1 MERQIHV
8 IVLIL
13 LSIFEVWMCYQV
25 LYRTALEKKCLRK
38 WKQVL
43 IWGNILV
50 SGTLLGINRKI
61 IFFSS
66 TMFIFIILAT
76 LLCAWIVERKN
87 MLIKIEII
95 TLFYTILALFD
106 FFCGFITMEVIGK
119 QFWIEIYKFSQ
130 SMLQCVLFLI
140 PRAVAILFLMK
151 WKEKSLILKENRKI
165 LALLC
170 VVFLGILRIYTTTM
184 INMVTSTRTAQ
195 GWSAAVSLV
204 FVGTLTAG
212 VVMFFHHFQMLKTEN
227 KMLLELET
235 LSENHIKDMELMME
249 KNRIQTHD
257 MKHHLLVLREYGQEK
272 QWDSLMSYLNELSED
287 ILAKKKT
294 GWTQTGILDTI
305 LEQKKE
311 KAESEGIEFSIQ
323 ADRIGALPF
332 SDLEICTLFSNLLDN
347 AIEAC
352 EKIEG
357 NRRWIE
363 IQITR
368 KSGMLYLTIS
378 NSIKDRPSEQ
388 EGKLITNKQNHQLH
402 GYGIKSVQKIVR
414 KYEGDFSYQIR
425 KSEFIVTITF
435 WKLQARRNEI

>member
-235 LSENHIKDMELMME
+235 LSENHIKDMKIMME

-257 MKHHLLVLREYGQEK
+257 MKHHLLILREYGQEK

-425 KSEFIVTITF
+425 ESEFIVTITF
-435 WKLQARRNEI
+435 WRLEERNEI

>member
-95 TLFYTILALFD
+95 ILYYTILALLD
-106 FFCGFITMEVIGK
+106 FFCGFISMEMIGK
-119 QFWIEIYKFSQ
+119 QFWEEIYKFSQ
-130 SMLQCVLFLI
+130 SMVQCALFLI
-140 PRAVAILFLMK
+140 PRAGVALLLAK
-151 WKEKSLILKENRKI
+151 WQEKSLVLEGDRKT

-170 VVFLGILRIYTTTM
+170 VVFLGILKIYRVIM
-184 INMVTSTRTAQ
+184 MNMAIDSRKAQ
-195 GWSAAVSLV
+195 GLGAAVSMGV
-204 FVGTLTAG
+204 VAALTAG
-212 VVMFFHHFQMLKTEN
+212 VFVLFNRFQMLKTEN
-227 KMLLELET
+227 EMLLELGT
-235 LSENHIKDMELMME
+235 LSKNHIKEMEIMME

-257 MKHHLLVLREYGQEK
+257 IKHHLLILREYGQERK
-272 QWDSLMSYLNELSED
+272 WDMLMSYLNELSDD
-287 ILAKKKT
+287 ILVQKKAM
-294 GWTQTGILDTI
+294 WTQVGILDTL
-305 LEQKKE
+305 LEQKKA
-311 KAESEGIEFSIQ
+311 KAESKGIAFRIR
-323 ADRIGALPF
+323 ADRIGELPF
-332 SDLEICTLFSNLLDN
+332 SDMEICTLFSNLLDN

-352 EKIEG
+352 EKIQDD
-357 NRRWIE
+357 RRWVA

-378 NSIKDRPSEQ
+378 NSIKDRPAEQ

-425 KSEFIVTITF
+425 ESEFIVTITF
-435 WKLQARRNEI
+435 WRLEERNEI

>member
-1 MERQIHV
+1 MGRQIHG

-13 LSIFEVWMCYQV
+13 LSICEVWMCYQV
-25 LYRTALEKKCLRK
+25 LYRTVLEKEHLRK
-38 WKQVL
+38 WQKVL
-43 IWGNILV
+43 IWGNILAA
-50 SGTLLGINRKI
+50 GTLLGINRKI
-61 IFFSS
+61 LFFSIS
-66 TMFIFIILAT
+66 MFVFVISIT

-95 TLFYTILALFD
+95 TLFYTILALLD
-106 FFCGFITMEVIGK
+106 FFCGFISMEMIGK

-140 PRAVAILFLMK
+140 PRAGAILFLMK

-195 GWSAAVSLV
+195 GWSAAVSMV
-204 FVGTLTAG
+204 FVSALTAG
-212 VVMFFHHFQMLKTEN
+212 VFLFFHHFQMLKAEN

-257 MKHHLLVLREYGQEK
+257 MKHHLLILREYGQEK
-272 QWDSLMSYLNELSED
+272 QWDSLMSYLNKLSDD
-287 ILAKKKT
+287 ILVQKKT
-294 GWTQTGILDTI
+294 VWTQAGILDTL
-305 LEQKKE
+305 LEQKKA
-311 KAESEGIEFSIQ
+311 KAEAKGIEVRIR
-323 ADRIGALPF
+323 AERIGKLPF

-352 EKIEG
+352 EKIEDD
-357 NRRWIE
+357 RRWVA

-378 NSIKDRPSEQ
+378 NSIKERPSEQ
-388 EGKLITNKQNHQLH
+388 EGTLITNKQNHQLH
-402 GYGIKSVQKIVR
+402 GYGIKSVQRIVR

-435 WKLQARRNEI
+435 WRLEERNEI

>member
-1 MERQIHV
+1 MGRQIHG

-425 KSEFIVTITF
+425 ESEFIVTITF
-435 WKLQARRNEI
+435 WRLEERNEI

>member
-257 MKHHLLVLREYGQEK
+257 MKHHLLILREYGQEK

-305 LEQKKE
+305 LEQKKT
-311 KAESEGIEFSIQ
+311 KAESKGIEVRVQ
-323 ADRIGALPF
+323 ADRIVGLPF
-332 SDLEICTLFSNLLDN
+332 SDMEICTLFSNLLDN

-352 EKIEG
+352 EKIEDD
-357 NRRWIE
+357 RRWVA

-378 NSIKDRPSEQ
+378 NSIKDRPAEQ

-425 KSEFIVTITF
+425 ESEFIVTITF
-435 WKLQARRNEI
+435 WRLEERNEI

>member
-1 MERQIHV
+1 MFVFV
-8 IVLIL
+8 I
-13 LSIFEVWMCYQV
+13 SI
-25 LYRTALEKKCLRK
+25 
-38 WKQVL
+38 
-43 IWGNILV
+43 
-50 SGTLLGINRKI
+50 
-61 IFFSS
+61 
-66 TMFIFIILAT
+66 T

-95 TLFYTILALFD
+95 TLFYTILALLD
-106 FFCGFITMEVIGK
+106 FFCGFISMEMIGK

-140 PRAVAILFLMK
+140 PRAGAILFLMK

-195 GWSAAVSLV
+195 GWSAAVSMV
-204 FVGTLTAG
+204 FVSALTAG
-212 VVMFFHHFQMLKTEN
+212 VFLFFHHFQMLKAEN

-257 MKHHLLVLREYGQEK
+257 MKHHLLILREYGQEK
-272 QWDSLMSYLNELSED
+272 QWDSLMSYLNKLSDD
-287 ILAKKKT
+287 ILVQKKT
-294 GWTQTGILDTI
+294 VWTQAGILDTL
-305 LEQKKE
+305 LEQKKA
-311 KAESEGIEFSIQ
+311 KAEAKGIEVRIR
-323 ADRIGALPF
+323 AERIGKLPF

-352 EKIEG
+352 EKIEDD
-357 NRRWIE
+357 RRWVA

-378 NSIKDRPSEQ
+378 NSIKERPSEQ
-388 EGKLITNKQNHQLH
+388 EGTLITNKQNHQLH
-402 GYGIKSVQKIVR
+402 GYGIKSVQRIVR

>member
-1 MERQIHV
+1 MGRQIHG

-13 LSIFEVWMCYQV
+13 LSICEVWMCYQV
-25 LYRTALEKKCLRK
+25 LYRTVLEKEHLRK
-38 WKQVL
+38 WQKVL
-43 IWGNILV
+43 IWGNILAA
-50 SGTLLGINRKI
+50 GTLLGINRKI
-61 IFFSS
+61 LFFSIS
-66 TMFIFIILAT
+66 MFVFVISIT

-95 TLFYTILALFD
+95 TLFYTILALLD
-106 FFCGFITMEVIGK
+106 FFCGFISMEMIGK

-140 PRAVAILFLMK
+140 PRAGAILILMK

-195 GWSAAVSLV
+195 GWSAAVSMV
-204 FVGTLTAG
+204 FVSALTAG
-212 VVMFFHHFQMLKTEN
+212 VFLFFHHFQMLKAEN

-257 MKHHLLVLREYGQEK
+257 MKHHLLILREYGQEK
-272 QWDSLMSYLNELSED
+272 QWDSLMSYLNKLSDD
-287 ILAKKKT
+287 ILVQKKT
-294 GWTQTGILDTI
+294 VWTQAGILDTL
-305 LEQKKE
+305 LEQKKA
-311 KAESEGIEFSIQ
+311 KAEAKGIEVRIR
-323 ADRIGALPF
+323 AERIGKLPF

-352 EKIEG
+352 EKIEDD
-357 NRRWIE
+357 RRWVA

-378 NSIKDRPSEQ
+378 NSIKERPSEQ
-388 EGKLITNKQNHQLH
+388 EGTLITNKQNHQLH
-402 GYGIKSVQKIVR
+402 GYGIKSVQRIVR

>member
-61 IFFSS
+61 IFFSN

-95 TLFYTILALFD
+95 TLFYTILALLD

-347 AIEAC
+347 AIEAS

-368 KSGMLYLTIS
+368 KSGMLYLTVS

-425 KSEFIVTITF
+425 ESEFIVTITF
-435 WKLQARRNEI
+435 WRLEERNEI

>member
-1 MERQIHV
+1 MGRQIHG

-13 LSIFEVWMCYQV
+13 LSICEVWMCYQV
-25 LYRTALEKKCLRK
+25 LYRTVLEKEHLRK
-38 WKQVL
+38 WQKVL

-50 SGTLLGINRKI
+50 ILGINRKLL
-61 IFFSS
+61 FFSI
-66 TMFIFIILAT
+66 TMFVFVISIT
-76 LLCAWIVERKN
+76 LFCAWIVERKN

-95 TLFYTILALFD
+95 ILYYTILALLD
-106 FFCGFITMEVIGK
+106 FFCGFISMEMIGK
-119 QFWIEIYKFSQ
+119 QFWEEIYKFSQ
-130 SMLQCVLFLI
+130 SMVQCALFLI
-140 PRAVAILFLMK
+140 PRAGVALLLAK
-151 WKEKSLILKENRKI
+151 WQEKSLVLEGDRKT

-170 VVFLGILRIYTTTM
+170 VVFLGILKIYRVIM
-184 INMVTSTRTAQ
+184 MNMAIDSRKAQ
-195 GWSAAVSLV
+195 GLGAAVSMGV
-204 FVGTLTAG
+204 VAALTAG
-212 VVMFFHHFQMLKTEN
+212 VFVLFNRFQMLKTEN
-227 KMLLELET
+227 EMLLELGT
-235 LSENHIKDMELMME
+235 LSKNHIKEMEIMME

-257 MKHHLLVLREYGQEK
+257 IKHHLLILREYGQERK
-272 QWDSLMSYLNELSED
+272 WDMLMSYLNELSDD
-287 ILAKKKT
+287 ILVQKKAM
-294 GWTQTGILDTI
+294 WTQVGILDTL
-305 LEQKKE
+305 LEQKKA
-311 KAESEGIEFSIQ
+311 KAESKGIAFRIQ
-323 ADRIGALPF
+323 ADRIVGLPF

-425 KSEFIVTITF
+425 ESEFIVTITF
-435 WKLQARRNEI
+435 WRLEERNEI

>member
-311 KAESEGIEFSIQ
+311 KAESEGIEVRVQ
-323 ADRIGALPF
+323 ADRIVGLPF
-332 SDLEICTLFSNLLDN
+332 SDMEICTLFSNLLDN

-352 EKIEG
+352 EKIEDD
-357 NRRWIE
+357 RRWVA

-378 NSIKDRPSEQ
+378 NSIKDRPAEQ

-425 KSEFIVTITF
+425 ESEFIVTITF
-435 WKLQARRNEI
+435 WRLEERNEI

>member
-1 MERQIHV
+1 MGRQIHG

-13 LSIFEVWMCYQV
+13 LSICEVWMCYQV

-425 KSEFIVTITF
+425 ESEFIVTITF
-435 WKLQARRNEI
+435 WRLEERNEI

>member
-1 MERQIHV
+1 MGRQIHG

-13 LSIFEVWMCYQV
+13 LSICEVWMCYQV
-25 LYRTALEKKCLRK
+25 LYRTVLEKEHLRK
-38 WKQVL
+38 WQKVL
-43 IWGNILV
+43 IWGNILGA
-50 SGTLLGINRKI
+50 GTLLGINRKI

-130 SMLQCVLFLI
+130 SMVQCALFLI
-140 PRAVAILFLMK
+140 PRAGVALLLAK
-151 WKEKSLILKENRKI
+151 WEENGLVLKGDRKK

-170 VVFLGILRIYTTTM
+170 DMFLGLLRIYWVIM
-184 INMVTSTRTAQ
+184 MNMAIDARKAQ
-195 GWSAAVSLV
+195 GWGAAVSMV
-204 FVGTLTAG
+204 FVSVLTAG
-212 VVMFFHHFQMLKTEN
+212 VFMFFHRFQLLKTEN
-227 KMLLELET
+227 KMLLEMEI
-235 LSENHIKDMELMME
+235 LSENHMKDMKIMME

-257 MKHHLLVLREYGQEK
+257 MKHHLLILREYGQEK
-272 QWDSLMSYLNELSED
+272 QWDSLMSYLNELSDD
-287 ILAKKKT
+287 ILVQKKT
-294 GWTQTGILDTI
+294 VWTQVGILDTL
-305 LEQKKE
+305 LEQKKT
-311 KAESEGIEFSIQ
+311 KAESKGIEVRVQ
-323 ADRIGALPF
+323 ADRIVGLPF
-332 SDLEICTLFSNLLDN
+332 SDMEICTLFSNLLDN

-352 EKIEG
+352 EKIEDD
-357 NRRWIE
+357 RRWVA

-378 NSIKDRPSEQ
+378 NSIKDRPAEQ

-425 KSEFIVTITF
+425 ESEFIVTITF
-435 WKLQARRNEI
+435 WRLEERNEI

>member
-227 KMLLELET
+227 KMLLELEI
-235 LSENHIKDMELMME
+235 LSENHMKDMKIMME

-257 MKHHLLVLREYGQEK
+257 MKHHLLILREYGQEK
-272 QWDSLMSYLNELSED
+272 QWDSLMSYLNELSDD
-287 ILAKKKT
+287 ILVQKKT
-294 GWTQTGILDTI
+294 VWTQVGILDTL
-305 LEQKKE
+305 LEQKKT
-311 KAESEGIEFSIQ
+311 KAESKGIEVRVQ

-332 SDLEICTLFSNLLDN
+332 SDMEICTLFSNLLDN

-352 EKIEG
+352 EKIEDD
-357 NRRWIE
+357 RRWVA

-378 NSIKDRPSEQ
+378 NSIKDRPAEQ

-425 KSEFIVTITF
+425 ESEFIVTITF
-435 WKLQARRNEI
+435 WRLEERNEI

>member
-1 MERQIHV
+1 MGRQIHG

-61 IFFSS
+61 IFFSN

-95 TLFYTILALFD
+95 TLFYTILALLD

-425 KSEFIVTITF
+425 ESEFIVTITF
-435 WKLQARRNEI
+435 WRLEERNEI

>member
-257 MKHHLLVLREYGQEK
+257 MKHHLLILREYGQEK
-272 QWDSLMSYLNELSED
+272 QWDSLMSYLNELSDD
-287 ILAKKKT
+287 ILVQKKT
-294 GWTQTGILDTI
+294 VWTQVGILDTL
-305 LEQKKE
+305 LEQKKT
-311 KAESEGIEFSIQ
+311 KAESKGIEVRVQ
-323 ADRIGALPF
+323 ADRIVGLPF
-332 SDLEICTLFSNLLDN
+332 SDMEICTLFSNLLDN
-347 AIEAC
+347 AIEDC
-352 EKIEG
+352 EKIEDD
-357 NRRWIE
+357 RRWVA

-378 NSIKDRPSEQ
+378 NSIKDRPAEQ

-425 KSEFIVTITF
+425 ESEFIVTITF
-435 WKLQARRNEI
+435 WRLEERNEI

>member
-130 SMLQCVLFLI
+130 SMLQCVLF
-140 PRAVAILFLMK
+140 
-151 WKEKSLILKENRKI
+151 
-165 LALLC
+165 
-170 VVFLGILRIYTTTM
+170 
-184 INMVTSTRTAQ
+184 
-195 GWSAAVSLV
+195 
-204 FVGTLTAG
+204 
-212 VVMFFHHFQMLKTEN
+212 
-227 KMLLELET
+227 
-235 LSENHIKDMELMME
+235 
-249 KNRIQTHD
+249 
-257 MKHHLLVLREYGQEK
+257 
-272 QWDSLMSYLNELSED
+272 
-287 ILAKKKT
+287 
-294 GWTQTGILDTI
+294 
-305 LEQKKE
+305 
-311 KAESEGIEFSIQ
+311 
-323 ADRIGALPF
+323 
-332 SDLEICTLFSNLLDN
+332 
-347 AIEAC
+347 
-352 EKIEG
+352 
-357 NRRWIE
+357 
-363 IQITR
+363 
-368 KSGMLYLTIS
+368 
-378 NSIKDRPSEQ
+378 
-388 EGKLITNKQNHQLH
+388 
-402 GYGIKSVQKIVR
+402 
-414 KYEGDFSYQIR
+414 
-425 KSEFIVTITF
+425 
-435 WKLQARRNEI
+435 

>member
-1 MERQIHV
+1 MGRQIHG

-13 LSIFEVWMCYQV
+13 LSICEVWMCYQV
-25 LYRTALEKKCLRK
+25 LYRTVLEKEHLRK
-38 WKQVL
+38 WQKVL
-43 IWGNILV
+43 IWGNILGA
-50 SGTLLGINRKI
+50 GTLLGINRKI

-130 SMLQCVLFLI
+130 SMVQCALFLI
-140 PRAVAILFLMK
+140 LRAGVALLLAK
-151 WKEKSLILKENRKI
+151 WEENGLVLKGDRKK

-170 VVFLGILRIYTTTM
+170 AMFLGLLRIYWVIM
-184 INMVTSTRTAQ
+184 MNMAIDARKAQ
-195 GWSAAVSLV
+195 GWGAAVSMV
-204 FVGTLTAG
+204 FVSVLTAG
-212 VVMFFHHFQMLKTEN
+212 VFMFFHRFQLLKTEN
-227 KMLLELET
+227 KMLLEMEI
-235 LSENHIKDMELMME
+235 LSENHMKDMKIMME

-257 MKHHLLVLREYGQEK
+257 MKHHLLILREYGQEK
-272 QWDSLMSYLNELSED
+272 QWDSLMSYLNELSDD
-287 ILAKKKT
+287 ILVQKKT
-294 GWTQTGILDTI
+294 VWTQVGILDTL
-305 LEQKKE
+305 LEQKKT
-311 KAESEGIEFSIQ
+311 KAESKGIEVRVQ
-323 ADRIGALPF
+323 ADRIVGLPF
-332 SDLEICTLFSNLLDN
+332 SDMEICTLFSNLLDN

-352 EKIEG
+352 EKIEDD
-357 NRRWIE
+357 RRWVA

-378 NSIKDRPSEQ
+378 NSIKDRPAEQ

-425 KSEFIVTITF
+425 ESEFIVTITF
-435 WKLQARRNEI
+435 WRLEERNEI

>member
-352 EKIEG
+352 EKIEE

-388 EGKLITNKQNHQLH
+388 EGKLITNKENHQLH

-414 KYEGDFSYQIR
+414 KYEGEFSYQVHE
-425 KSEFIVTITF
+425 K
-435 WKLQARRNEI
+435 

>member
-257 MKHHLLVLREYGQEK
+257 MKHHLLILREYGQEK

-323 ADRIGALPF
+323 ADRIVGLPF
-332 SDLEICTLFSNLLDN
+332 SDMEICTLFSNLLDN

-352 EKIEG
+352 EKIEDD
-357 NRRWIE
+357 RRWVA

-378 NSIKDRPSEQ
+378 NSIKDRPAEQ

-425 KSEFIVTITF
+425 ESEFIVTITF
-435 WKLQARRNEI
+435 WRLEERNEI

>member
-1 MERQIHV
+1 
-8 IVLIL
+8 
-13 LSIFEVWMCYQV
+13 
-25 LYRTALEKKCLRK
+25 
-38 WKQVL
+38 
-43 IWGNILV
+43 
-50 SGTLLGINRKI
+50 
-61 IFFSS
+61 
-66 TMFIFIILAT
+66 
-76 LLCAWIVERKN
+76 
-87 MLIKIEII
+87 
-95 TLFYTILALFD
+95 
-106 FFCGFITMEVIGK
+106 MEVIGK

-235 LSENHIKDMELMME
+235 LSENHIKDMKIMME

-257 MKHHLLVLREYGQEK
+257 MKHHLLILREYGQEK

-425 KSEFIVTITF
+425 ESEFIVTITF
-435 WKLQARRNEI
+435 WRLEERNEI

>member
-257 MKHHLLVLREYGQEK
+257 MKHHLLILREYGQEK

-347 AIEAC
+347 AIQAC

-425 KSEFIVTITF
+425 ESEFIVTITF
-435 WKLQARRNEI
+435 WRLEERNEI

>member
-257 MKHHLLVLREYGQEK
+257 MKHHLLILREYGQEK
-272 QWDSLMSYLNELSED
+272 QWDSLMSYLNELSDD
-287 ILAKKKT
+287 ILVQKKT
-294 GWTQTGILDTI
+294 VWTQVGILDTL
-305 LEQKKE
+305 LEQKKT
-311 KAESEGIEFSIQ
+311 KAESKGIEVRVQ
-323 ADRIGALPF
+323 ADRIVGLPF
-332 SDLEICTLFSNLLDN
+332 SDMEICTLFSNLLDN

-352 EKIEG
+352 EKIEDD
-357 NRRWIE
+357 RRWVA

-378 NSIKDRPSEQ
+378 NSIKDRPAEQ

-425 KSEFIVTITF
+425 ESEFIVTITF
-435 WKLQARRNEI
+435 WRLEERNEI